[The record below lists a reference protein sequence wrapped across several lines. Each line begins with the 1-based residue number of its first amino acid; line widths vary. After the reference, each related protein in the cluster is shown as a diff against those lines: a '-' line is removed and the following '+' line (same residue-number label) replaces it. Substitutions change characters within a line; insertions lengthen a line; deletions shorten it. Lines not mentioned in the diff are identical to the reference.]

1 MKNQAVKCKKCDT
14 LIVHDKRNIVGCG
27 CDPDAP
33 TWVYIEPDGRVR
45 VGDRRKDVIITG
57 GVNVSPTA
65 VEHVLLLHPA
75 IRDVCVVGLPDPEWG
90 DRVVAYVVPVRK
102 GLPPSLADLRAF
114 AQARLTAAELPR
126 EIRTVDEIPR
136 SPGGKLLRRL
146 LPR

>member
-1 MKNQAVKCKKCDT
+1 MGVLWT
-14 LIVHDKRNIVGCG
+14 SHLS
-27 CDPDAP
+27 
-33 TWVYIEPDGRVR
+33 
-45 VGDRRKDVIITG
+45 GD
-57 GVNVSPTA
+57 
-65 VEHVLLLHPA
+65 
-75 IRDVCVVGLPDPEWG
+75 

-114 AQARLTAAELPR
+114 AQQRLSAAELPR